1 MSDYR
6 IRETG
11 QVLSQGEVR
20 RLHWN
25 TSFPAVWDASVCEFI
40 GIDPVLQ
47 APQPTNT
54 DPLKTIRLNGVVQ
67 DSLGNWVQNW
77 EVVDL
82 FADTTVEGVT
92 TTKAQHEEAFM
103 ARRNTERWT
112 QVRSQRDSLL
122 KDTDWLS
129 IRAADTVT
137 PMPTEW
143 STYRQALRDVTEQS
157 DPFNIVWPTKPE

>member
-1 MSDYR
+1 
-6 IRETG
+6 
-11 QVLSQGEVR
+11 
-20 RLHWN
+20 
-25 TSFPAVWDASVCEFI
+25 
-40 GIDPVLQ
+40 
-47 APQPTNT
+47 
-54 DPLKTIRLNGVVQ
+54 LNGVVQ

-82 FADTTVEGVT
+82 FSDTTVEGVT
-92 TTKAQHEEAFM
+92 TTKAQHEESFM

>member
-6 IRETG
+6 IRATG
-11 QVLSQGEVR
+11 QVLNQGEVR

-47 APQPTNT
+47 APQPENT

-92 TTKAQHEEAFM
+92 TTKAQHEESFM

-129 IRAADTVT
+129 IRAADTAT

>member
-157 DPFNIVWPTKPE
+157 DPFIIVWPTKPE

>member
-1 MSDYR
+1 MTQYR

-11 QVLSQGEVR
+11 EVLSQGEVR
-20 RLHWN
+20 RLHSN
-25 TSFPAVWDASVCEFI
+25 TSFPAVWDSAVCEFI

-47 APQPTNT
+47 APQPENT
-54 DPLKTIRLNGVVQ
+54 DPLKTVRLDGTVQ

-82 FADTTVEGVT
+82 FSDTTVEGVT

-112 QVRSQRDSLL
+112 QIRSQRDSLL

-129 IRAADTVT
+129 IRAADTGT

-143 STYRQALRDVTEQS
+143 STYRQALRDVTGQE

>member
-40 GIDPVLQ
+40 GIDTVLQ

-92 TTKAQHEEAFM
+92 TTKVQHEEAFM

>member
-1 MSDYR
+1 MSQYR
-6 IRETG
+6 IRATG

-47 APQPTNT
+47 APEPSNT

-82 FADTTVEGVT
+82 FTDTTVEGVT

-129 IRAADTVT
+129 IRAADTIT

>member
-1 MSDYR
+1 MSQYR

-25 TSFPAVWDASVCEFI
+25 TSFPAVWDSSVCEFI

-92 TTKAQHEEAFM
+92 TTKAQHEETFM
-103 ARRNTERWT
+103 ARRNTDQWT
-112 QVRSQRDSLL
+112 QVRLQRDSLL

>member
-1 MSDYR
+1 MSQYR
-6 IRETG
+6 IRATG

-47 APQPTNT
+47 APEPSNT

-82 FADTTVEGVT
+82 FTDTTIEGVT
-92 TTKAQHEEAFM
+92 TTKVQHEEAFM

>member
-1 MSDYR
+1 MSQYR

-11 QVLSQGEVR
+11 QVLSQGDVR

-25 TSFPAVWDASVCEFI
+25 TSFPAVWDSAVCEFI

-47 APQPTNT
+47 APEPSNT

-82 FADTTVEGVT
+82 FSDTTVEGVT

-103 ARRNTERWT
+103 VRRNTERWT

-129 IRAADTVT
+129 IRAADTAT

-143 STYRQALRDVTEQS
+143 STYRQALRDVTGQS

>member
-1 MSDYR
+1 MSQYR
-6 IRETG
+6 IRATG

-47 APQPTNT
+47 APEPSNT

-82 FADTTVEGVT
+82 FTDTTVEGVT

-129 IRAADTVT
+129 IRAADTAT
-137 PMPTEW
+137 SMPTEW

>member
-25 TSFPAVWDASVCEFI
+25 TSFPAVWDSSVCEFI

-47 APQPTNT
+47 APEPSNT

-92 TTKAQHEEAFM
+92 TTKAQHEESFM
-103 ARRNTERWT
+103 VRRNTERWT

>member
-1 MSDYR
+1 MSQYR
-6 IRETG
+6 IRATG

-47 APQPTNT
+47 APEPSNT

-82 FADTTVEGVT
+82 FTDTTIEGVT
-92 TTKAQHEEAFM
+92 TTKVQHEEAFM

-129 IRAADTVT
+129 IRAADTAT

>member
-11 QVLSQGEVR
+11 QVLNQGEVR

-47 APQPTNT
+47 APQPSNT

-82 FADTTVEGVT
+82 FSDTTVEGVT
-92 TTKAQHEEAFM
+92 TTKAQHEESFM

>member
-1 MSDYR
+1 MSQYR
-6 IRETG
+6 IRATG
-11 QVLSQGEVR
+11 QVLNQGEVR

-82 FADTTVEGVT
+82 FTDTTVEGVT

>member
-11 QVLSQGEVR
+11 QVLNQGEIR

-25 TSFPAVWDASVCEFI
+25 TSFPAVWDAAVCEFI

-54 DPLKTIRLNGVVQ
+54 DPLKTVRLNGTVQ
-67 DSLGNWVQNW
+67 DNLGNWVQNW

-82 FADTTVEGVT
+82 FADTTVDGVT
-92 TTKAQHEEAFM
+92 TTKAQREEAFM
-103 ARRNTERWT
+103 AKRNADRWT
-112 QVRSQRDSLL
+112 QVRTQRDSLL

-129 IRAADTVT
+129 IRAADTGT

-143 STYRQALRDVTEQS
+143 ATYRQALRDVTEQS